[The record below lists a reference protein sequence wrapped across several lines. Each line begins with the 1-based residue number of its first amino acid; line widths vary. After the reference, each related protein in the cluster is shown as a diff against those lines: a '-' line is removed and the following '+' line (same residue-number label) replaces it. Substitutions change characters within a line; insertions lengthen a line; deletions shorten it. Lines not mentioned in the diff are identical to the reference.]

1 MNDTQFVEAARALA
15 QNALLS
21 SRRGLDLQ
29 VNYIANRLLAR
40 SLEPKEFGIVAQSY
54 KDYLNYYD
62 SKPEDAAKL
71 LSVGESK
78 ADAKLPKAEFAA
90 MTMVANE
97 MMNLD
102 EVLVK

>member
-1 MNDTQFVEAARALA
+1 M
-15 QNALLS
+15 
-21 SRRGLDLQ
+21 
-29 VNYIANRLLAR
+29 NYIADRLMAR
-40 SLEPKEFGIVAQSY
+40 DLDAKEYGVVAQSY

-78 ADAKLPKAEFAA
+78 ADPKLPKAEFAA

-97 MMNLD
+97 LMNLD

>member
-1 MNDTQFVEAARALA
+1 
-15 QNALLS
+15 
-21 SRRGLDLQ
+21 
-29 VNYIANRLLAR
+29 LAR
-40 SLEPKEFGIVAQSY
+40 SLDPKEFGVVTQSY

-78 ADAKLPKAEFAA
+78 ADAKLSKAEFAA

>member
-1 MNDTQFVEAARALA
+1 MD
-15 QNALLS
+15 
-21 SRRGLDLQ
+21 
-29 VNYIANRLLAR
+29 YIANRLLAR
-40 SLEPKEFGIVAQSY
+40 SLNPKEFGVVAQSY

-62 SKPEDAAKL
+62 SKPNDAAKL

-78 ADAKLPKAEFAA
+78 ADAKLSKPEFAA